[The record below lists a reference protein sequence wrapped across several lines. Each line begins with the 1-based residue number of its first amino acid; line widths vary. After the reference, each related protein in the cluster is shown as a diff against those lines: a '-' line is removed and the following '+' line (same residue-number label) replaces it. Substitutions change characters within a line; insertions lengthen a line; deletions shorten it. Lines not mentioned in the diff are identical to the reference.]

1 MARHRTDLMRRM
13 VTDDRIVRYGTIL
26 PTEGTLMDE
35 HHESVRKNFQQFTYK
50 YDITD
55 KEAAKGI
62 GYAPSTLSSWRN
74 GKYGGQHGGDLDKLT
89 RQVNK
94 WMEREARKRDV
105 RLELPY
111 MPTDIAEDMRAVVH
125 TACEHVRMAAIV
137 APAGCGKS
145 MVAKVLAEDL
155 NGFYMYADEDVT
167 VKSFLERL
175 VKLTGA
181 QVDGGTIDSL
191 KSAVINKLLRSGRPI
206 IIDEAHLLRP
216 AVFSRLRSIYDQAEV
231 PIVMFGA
238 YEILARVD
246 DRSTGRGQ
254 MARRTIQWNALE
266 VFANVEDPSGGDQI
280 GKPLY
285 KVEQVKALFAHMP
298 VKLTKSGL
306 EMLWAIA
313 CLPNRGCL
321 DTAKLVLDI
330 AYRHFGDKKQIG
342 LDEIEAILDGLFR
355 TRAGIVIARAKE
367 HRQKFL
373 QAAA

>member
-1 MARHRTDLMRRM
+1 MASHRTDLMRRM

-35 HHESVRKNFQQFTYK
+35 HHDSVRKNFQKFTYK
-50 YDITD
+50 YDITN
-55 KEAAKGI
+55 KAAANGI
-62 GYAPSTLSSWRN
+62 GCAASTLSQWVS
-74 GKYGGQHGGDLDKLT
+74 GSYAGDNDKLS

-145 MVAKVLAEDL
+145 MVAKVLAEEL
-155 NGFYMYADEDVT
+155 SGFYLYADEDVT

-175 VKLTGA
+175 VKLTKASPKGN
-181 QVDGGTIDSL
+181 TIDAL
-191 KSAVINKLLRSGRPI
+191 KSAVIEKLLRSGRPI

-231 PIVMFGA
+231 PVVMFGA

-266 VFANVEDPSGGDQI
+266 VFANVENPDGGGTTGQL

-285 KVEQVKALFAHMP
+285 KIEQVKALFSHMP
-298 VKLTKSGL
+298 IKLNKSGL

-342 LDEIEAILDGLFR
+342 LDEIEQILSGLLGTSAR
-355 TRAGIVIARAKE
+355 IVLARAKE
-367 HRQKFL
+367 HRQRYK
-373 QAAA
+373 QTAA